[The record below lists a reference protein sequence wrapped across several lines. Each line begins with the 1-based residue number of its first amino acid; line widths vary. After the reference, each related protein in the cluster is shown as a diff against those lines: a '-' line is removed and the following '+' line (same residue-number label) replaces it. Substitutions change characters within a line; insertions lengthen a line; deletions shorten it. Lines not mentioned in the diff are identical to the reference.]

1 MDEGDGTEW
10 KIDFFNEDHSV
21 NKRVARRASDCSELA
36 TVVREELDTMEPEE
50 QRDLLYDMQY
60 AVLTMADYL
69 QSHLPLAD
77 PLLQRLGFL
86 HPRSRLE
93 WKEGITAAAVFVAKE
108 MRRFTED
115 EILAIQVQL
124 SVYRALREVPDFCDK
139 NDRLD
144 RWWVEVLGQL
154 ERVRGEPAEELE
166 KLVKMCFVLAHSQGW
181 VERGFNTSKRFASDR
196 ESLSI
201 DSMKSLKLVF
211 TEIKRQGG
219 ADKVLITGQLLNT
232 VKMAASDERKATS
245 AEKDRK
251 EKEAAS
257 EAAEK
262 EIGRKKKEADDSK
275 KEWESNKKDLED
287 QLSGIQKYMDDKK
300 KYIQNQLSKAT
311 QSKDPYKVKDLMTS
325 IRLATED
332 KEEKAMKER
341 DVQDKLKSLI
351 SKKPK

>member
-1 MDEGDGTEW
+1 
-10 KIDFFNEDHSV
+10 
-21 NKRVARRASDCSELA
+21 
-36 TVVREELDTMEPEE
+36 
-50 QRDLLYDMQY
+50 
-60 AVLTMADYL
+60 
-69 QSHLPLAD
+69 
-77 PLLQRLGFL
+77 
-86 HPRSRLE
+86 
-93 WKEGITAAAVFVAKE
+93 
-108 MRRFTED
+108 
-115 EILAIQVQL
+115 
-124 SVYRALREVPDFCDK
+124 
-139 NDRLD
+139 
-144 RWWVEVLGQL
+144 
-154 ERVRGEPAEELE
+154 
-166 KLVKMCFVLAHSQGW
+166 MCFVLAHSQGW

>member
-1 MDEGDGTEW
+1 MLWT
-10 KIDFFNEDHSV
+10 
-21 NKRVARRASDCSELA
+21 
-36 TVVREELDTMEPEE
+36 
-50 QRDLLYDMQY
+50 
-60 AVLTMADYL
+60 
-69 QSHLPLAD
+69 
-77 PLLQRLGFL
+77 
-86 HPRSRLE
+86 
-93 WKEGITAAAVFVAKE
+93 AVFVAKE

-262 EIGRKKKEADDSK
+262 EIGRKPMTPRK
-275 KEWESNKKDLED
+275 N
-287 QLSGIQKYMDDKK
+287 GR
-300 KYIQNQLSKAT
+300 AT
-311 QSKDPYKVKDLMTS
+311 RRTWR
-325 IRLATED
+325 IN
-332 KEEKAMKER
+332 
-341 DVQDKLKSLI
+341 
-351 SKKPK
+351 